1 MSRRYEYISYAAIGV
16 GVGAFL
22 LAVYLGQGSTTVNI
36 WGPGGAPPFLAMVA
50 GTSILVFQWAR
61 AKESGLPGWIGL
73 LPPPLS
79 LLALLIV
86 DRSRRSSAPP
96 HRDRR

>member
-36 WGPGGAPPFLAMVA
+36 WGPGGAPPFLAMLI
-50 GTSILVFQWAR
+50 GSSILAFQWAR
-61 AKESGLPGWIGL
+61 AKESRLPGWIGL

-79 LLALLIV
+79 ILALLVVI
-86 DRSRRSSAPP
+86 RSGRSPAP
-96 HRDRR
+96 RDKP